1 MTGGRGRLGRAVP
14 LLAALLVLGIVLPV
28 YNADLIVVKR
38 LQNLLFDTYQRLEPR
53 APFADSPVV
62 VLDIDEESLRRV
74 GQWPWPRDLMA
85 GIVDRLQRAGV
96 GAIGF
101 DVLFAEPDRTSPA
114 RVLQRLPE
122 RAKARLDGLD
132 LPDNDDTFADVIAR
146 GGVVLGQI
154 LVPGGADPP
163 ASPPPVKFGLVS
175 SEPHATR
182 YLLRYPEVL
191 RPLPGLALAADGIGA
206 INVGPD
212 TDGVI
217 RTVPLFLIGGD
228 AAVPVPAERIA
239 PALGLEVLSV
249 YLHRVARLTRGEVA
263 PDRRTY
269 RIKTVGGSGE
279 TGFGAET
286 GITQVDTGGP
296 PDLRF
301 PIRTN
306 AWGGLRLHYAPQD
319 SRAVIPMHALVAGE
333 VPPAALTGRIVLVGA
348 SAAGLRDLRFNTL
361 GEEIPGVFA
370 HAEVIDQILTG
381 DFLTRPD
388 YAPGLEQIAML
399 LLSAALVAVIY
410 RFGALA
416 SGVMGI
422 MLIGSALVASYY
434 AYSSHQLLF
443 DPVLPSA
450 AAVAV
455 FMASS
460 LARYWQTEADRRFVR
475 DAFRTF
481 VSPNLVDSLAQHPE
495 ALTLGGTRKECSFV
509 FTDLAGFT
517 SLVERS
523 APEDIVPLLNEYL
536 DNIIRIGL
544 EHGGYLDKIVGDAT
558 VFHFNAFLP
567 PLDQP
572 DHAERAYAC
581 ACAMDAWARDF
592 SARKRAAG
600 VPLNET
606 RIGVNTGLVTVGNF
620 GGAVLDY
627 TAHGDAINTAARLES
642 AGKTLGVTVL
652 ISGTTRAQVTA
663 FSGRPCGVLVLKGQS
678 VGTEAFEPMPP
689 ERLAMPAMQ
698 RYLDAYALMEAGDP
712 NAEASMAAVLDLA
725 PDDVP
730 TRLHLARLRAGE
742 TGTRIV
748 MIDK

>member
-1 MTGGRGRLGRAVP
+1 MARRSDRLRGAVP
-14 LLAALLVLGIVLPV
+14 LLAALLVLAAVLPL

-53 APFADSPVV
+53 APFTDSPVV
-62 VLDIDEESLRRV
+62 ILDIDEESLRRI
-74 GQWPWPRDLMA
+74 GQWPWPRDLLA
-85 GIVDRLQRAGV
+85 AIVERLQQAGV

-114 RVLQRLPE
+114 RVLRRLPDGTQ
-122 RAKARLDGLD
+122 RRLEGLA
-132 LPDNDDTFADVIAR
+132 LPDNDATFARALAR

-154 LVPGGADPP
+154 LVAEDPEEPARPPP
-163 ASPPPVKFGLVS
+163 AKFGLVS

-182 YLLRYPEVL
+182 YLLRYPGIL
-191 RPLPGLALAADGIGA
+191 RPLPALAAAADGLGA

-217 RTVPLFLIGGD
+217 RTVPLFLIDGE
-228 AAVPVPAERIA
+228 AEPPVPAERIA

-249 YLHRVARLTRGEVA
+249 YLHRVASLTRPEAA
-263 PDRRTY
+263 PDQRTY

-279 TGFGAET
+279 AGFGAET
-286 GITQVDTGGP
+286 GITALDTGGP
-296 PDLRF
+296 AELRF
-301 PIRTN
+301 PVETN
-306 AWGGLRLHYAPQD
+306 AWGGLRLHYAPRG
-319 SRAVIPMHALVAGE
+319 SRQVIAMHDLIEGR
-333 VPPAALTGRIVLVGA
+333 VPASALTGRIVLVGA

-361 GEEIPGVFA
+361 GEEIPGVYA
-370 HAEVIDQILTG
+370 HAEIVDQILTG

-388 YAPGLEQIAML
+388 YARGVEQIVLL
-399 LLSAALVAVIY
+399 LLSALLVAVIY

-416 SGVMGI
+416 SGLLGLA
-422 MLIGSALVASYY
+422 LIGSALGASYY
-434 AYSSHQLLF
+434 AYSAHQLLF

-450 AAVAV
+450 AALAV

-460 LARYWQTEADRRFVR
+460 LARYWQTEAERRFIR

-495 ALTLGGTRKECSFV
+495 ALKLGGTRKECSFV

-523 APEDIVPLLNEYL
+523 DPEAVVPLLNEYL
-536 DNIIRIGL
+536 DNMVRIGL
-544 EHGGYLDKIVGDAT
+544 AHGGYLDKIVGDAT

-572 DHAERAYAC
+572 DHAQRAYAC
-581 ACAMDAWARDF
+581 ACAMDAWAGAF
-592 SARKRAAG
+592 SARKRAEG
-600 VPLNET
+600 IPLNET
-606 RIGVNTGLVTVGNF
+606 RIGVNSGLVTVGNF

-642 AGKTLGVTVL
+642 AGKMLGVRVL
-652 ISGTTRAQVTA
+652 VSGATRAQLAT
-663 FSGRPCGVLVLKGQS
+663 FSGRPCGTLILKGQTA
-678 VGTEAFEPMPP
+678 GTEAFEPLSPD
-689 ERLAMPAMQ
+689 RLSEPAMQ
-698 RYLDAYALMEAGDP
+698 RYLEAYALMEACDP
-712 NAEASMAAVLDLA
+712 KAEPAMAAALDLA

-730 TRLHLARLRAGE
+730 TRLHLERLRAGE
-742 TGTRIV
+742 TGTRVV
-748 MIDK
+748 MSSK